1 MEGRPQIRR
10 FAAALTLSCAVLAA
24 AAGAA
29 SASPLSIR
37 VVNARGVEQ
46 ASLVGISASSCGGS
60 CGILAT
66 DGRGVLTFEAQPG
79 DQLAVGRGPA
89 APEGAGVPYVVPATV
104 PTSPV
109 TVTLPALPGVREPAV
124 DAAERWM
131 FDHVNAERASRG
143 LSAFRLSSA
152 LTRAADAYAHYLE
165 DTGQFSHT
173 ALADPGVRAVDQGWP
188 SPGGN
193 AVGETLALAP
203 TKESAL
209 DGWKGSAPHWT
220 LLMNGSLDSVGVAR
234 AGDRWIMM
242 PALCAGLTAPE
253 RCGLDAD
260 PGVVPAG
267 SVGTGG
273 SLQGGSGG
281 GGNGGKA
288 VNPPGTGGPKTGGT
302 RGRRPGLRVK
312 LHRHGH
318 RLVVAVRLAKGRGH
332 LHVSV
337 RRGREHARLRHGR
350 HGRLYRY
357 ATHLPSGGR
366 WTITV
371 RLDGTAGWRD
381 RALPKRSVRVG

>member
-29 SASPLSIR
+29 SATPLTVR

-46 ASLVGISASSCGGS
+46 ASLVSISASSCGGS
-60 CGILAT
+60 CGTLAT

-104 PTSPV
+104 PAGPV

-131 FDHVNAERASRG
+131 FDRVNEERASRG
-143 LSAFRLSSA
+143 LTAFRLSST

-209 DGWKGSAPHWT
+209 DGWKNSAPHWT

-253 RCGLDAD
+253 RCGLDVD

-267 SVGTGG
+267 AGGKG

-281 GGNGGKA
+281 GGGGKTPA
-288 VNPPGTGGPKTGGT
+288 TPGAGGQARGEK
-302 RGRRPGLRVK
+302 GRRPGLRVK
-312 LHRHGH
+312 LHRHGR
-318 RLVVAVRLAKGRGH
+318 RLVVAVRLAKGRGRV
-332 LHVSV
+332 HVSV
-337 RRGREHARLRHGR
+337 RQGRQRAHLHHGRRGRLHRF
-350 HGRLYRY
+350 
-357 ATHLPSGGR
+357 ATHLPSRGR
-366 WTITV
+366 WTIYV

-381 RALPKRSVRVG
+381 RTLPKRSVRVR

>member
-10 FAAALTLSCAVLAA
+10 FAAALTLSCALLAA
-24 AAGAA
+24 AAGVA
-29 SASPLSIR
+29 SATPLTVR

-60 CGILAT
+60 CGTLAT

-89 APEGAGVPYVVPATV
+89 APEGAGVPYVVPGIV
-104 PTSPV
+104 PTAPV
-109 TVTLPALPGVREPAV
+109 TVTLPALPGVRAPAV
-124 DAAERWM
+124 DAAERWL
-131 FDHVNAERASRG
+131 FDRVNEERASRG
-143 LSAFRLSSA
+143 LSPFRLSST
-152 LTRAADAYAHYLE
+152 LTRAADAYAHYLA

-209 DGWKGSAPHWT
+209 DGWKASAPHWT
-220 LLMNGSLDSVGVAR
+220 LLMNGSLDAVGVAQ
-234 AGDRWIMM
+234 AGNRWIMM

-253 RCGLDAD
+253 RCGLDVD

-267 SVGTGG
+267 AGGNGG
-273 SLQGGSGG
+273 SLQGPGVGG
-281 GGNGGKA
+281 GGGKTTDAPGAGGH
-288 VNPPGTGGPKTGGT
+288 GGGA
-302 RGRRPGLRVK
+302 RGRRPGLRVRI
-312 LHRHGH
+312 HRHGR
-318 RLVVAVRLAKGRGH
+318 RLVVAVRLAKGRGRV
-332 LHVSV
+332 HVSV

-350 HGRLYRY
+350 HGRLHRY
-357 ATHLPSGGR
+357 ATHLRSGGR
-366 WTITV
+366 WTIYV
-371 RLDGTAGWRD
+371 RLDGAAGWRD
-381 RALPKRSVRVG
+381 RALPKRSVRVH